1 MQTTPSFGA
10 RTSYRSPRGAYRER
24 VSRVLRHRRRAGGV
38 LAMSVRCECCAA
50 LELRGITAVACSLQV
65 QTWSKGAVQTAWALV
80 ELLCANMRAAGTAEA
95 MAVLRSRFVERQR
108 VESSLRV
115 TLALEATAAS
125 QALRRATP
133 TIAASAQ
140 AALAKATPLALLT
153 LPAQP
158 TLAWISVCR
167 RTQSRIERER
177 CAAQIHHL
185 RLASNC
191 DLSRPQALTGGLREG
206 KRKRCSHGR
215 ASRRLC
221 PNRAQA
227 RARSLAPTC
236 NSPSRYV
243 RTAAVR
249 ARRAW

>member
-1 MQTTPSFGA
+1 
-10 RTSYRSPRGAYRER
+10 
-24 VSRVLRHRRRAGGV
+24 
-38 LAMSVRCECCAA
+38 MSVRCECCAA

-95 MAVLRSRFVERQR
+95 MAVLRSRVVERQK

-115 TLALEATAAS
+115 TQALEATAAS

-158 TLAWISVCR
+158 TLAWMSVCR

-185 RLASNC
+185 RSASNC

-227 RARSLAPTC
+227 RVRSLAPTC